1 MAYKDIYDIPS
12 QFEALE
18 LMLQEDEISEE
29 EKNELI
35 KDLLEISSNDIDSA
49 RNFVLHLKNKLNTY
63 QIHDLL
69 DA

>member
-29 EKNELI
+29 EKNKLVE
-35 KDLLEISSNDIDSA
+35 DLLEISSNDIDSWTSY
-49 RNFVLHLKNKLNTY
+49 NNSIVHLSL
-63 QIHDLL
+63 
-69 DA
+69 